1 MDEGIIKNIEHKEED
16 EFGEILRQLE
26 IFERVYPY
34 YTNMIQD
41 HIPSSSSKEASLKST
56 MHTEN
61 DD

>member
-1 MDEGIIKNIEHKEED
+1 MDEEIIKNIENKEE
-16 EFGEILRQLE
+16 EIGEILRQLE

-41 HIPSSSSKEASLKST
+41 HMPSSSSKESSLKST

>member
-1 MDEGIIKNIEHKEED
+1 MVEGIIKNIEHKEED

-41 HIPSSSSKEASLKST
+41 HISSSSSKESSLKST
-56 MHTEN
+56 MRTEN
-61 DD
+61 ED